1 MKSSPNQ
8 LRAITEAQI
17 NVALINRSSEKSET
31 VAKTLRQMRIEGKA
45 YGINL
50 AKVEQ
55 KTTEM
60 TKITNN
66 LPRYFGELI
75 PNTGAL

>member
-31 VAKTLRQMRIEGKA
+31 VAKTLRQMRIKGEKSETV
-45 YGINL
+45 
-50 AKVEQ
+50 AKTLRQMRIKGDE
-55 KTTEM
+55 
-60 TKITNN
+60 N
-66 LPRYFGELI
+66 RR
-75 PNTGAL
+75 

>member
-1 MKSSPNQ
+1 
-8 LRAITEAQI
+8 
-17 NVALINRSSEKSET
+17 
-31 VAKTLRQMRIEGKA
+31 MRIEGKA